1 MKKFQLVLSGA
12 LVLAFQSCINS
23 DYYDAPDLSNECT
36 TLTTTKTVAD
46 IKATATT
53 SAQEYTA
60 DDIIEAY
67 AVSSDEGGN
76 FYKSIS
82 FVTADNSQAFSM
94 PVDSY
99 NLYTKFEPGRKVYI
113 KMKGLYYAND
123 TQTSSFDIGSLYNGN
138 EVGRLSGVQY
148 EQSIIRGC
156 DKKNEDDLVLP
167 MTITQAKNNANI
179 NKLIEIDAVQFD
191 DAFVGKTYYDATN
204 VLGGATNNLIK
215 DADGNSLIVRVS
227 EYVNFAA
234 NVIPSKNGKIRGVM
248 TKYNND
254 FQFMIRTINDVKLEN
269 PRVVPLFE
277 ETFTSNFGGWNKIS
291 VTGAQVW
298 TLDTQFGNPGS
309 CAKMSGFANS
319 TNNANEDWLIS
330 PSINLASLT
339 SNAKMNFQT
348 ASRFAG
354 NLLEIYVSTN
364 YTSGAP
370 TTATWTQITGATL
383 DLNTAAYVWTNSGD
397 INLTPYIGNSNFRVA
412 FRYTST
418 TSASRTWEVDNVKIT
433 GQ

>member
-1 MKKFQLVLSGA
+1 MKKLQLVLTGA
-12 LVLAFQSCINS
+12 LVLALQSCINS

-36 TLTTTKTVAD
+36 TLTATKTVAD
-46 IKATATT
+46 VKTTATT
-53 SAQEYTA
+53 TAQEYTG

-94 PVDSY
+94 PVDAY
-99 NLYTKFEPGRKVYI
+99 NLYTKFEPGRKVYV
-113 KMKGLYYAND
+113 KMKGLYYANN
-123 TQTSSFDIGSLYNGN
+123 TQTASFNIGGSYNGS
-138 EVGRLSGVQY
+138 VGRLSGVQY
-148 EQSIIRGC
+148 EQAIIRGC

-167 MTITQAKNNANI
+167 MTISQAKNNANI

-191 DAFVGKTYYDATN
+191 DAYVGKTYYDATN
-204 VLGGATNNLIK
+204 VIGGATNNLIK
-215 DADGNSLIVRVS
+215 DADGNTLIVRVS
-227 EYVNFAA
+227 EFVNFAA
-234 NVIPSKNGKIRGVM
+234 NIIPSKNGKIRGVM

-254 FQFMIRTINDVKLEN
+254 YQFMIRTINDVKMEN
-269 PRVVPLFE
+269 PRIVPLFE
-277 ETFTSNFGGWNKIS
+277 ETFTSNFGSWAKMS

-330 PSINLASLT
+330 PAINLSTLT
-339 SNAKMNFQT
+339 TNAKMTFQT

-354 NLLEIYVSTN
+354 NVLEIYVSTN
-364 YTSGAP
+364 YTGGAP
-370 TTATWTQITGATL
+370 STATWTQITNATL
-383 DLNTAAYVWTNSGD
+383 DLNTSAYIWTNSGD
-397 INLTPYIGNSNFRVA
+397 IDISSYIGNPNFRVA
-412 FRYTST
+412 FKYTST
-418 TSASRTWEVDNVKIT
+418 TSASRTWEVDNVKVT

>member
-12 LVLAFQSCINS
+12 LVLFLQSCINS

-53 SAQEYTA
+53 TAQEYTA
-60 DDIIEAY
+60 D
-67 AVSSDEGGN
+67 
-76 FYKSIS
+76 
-82 FVTADNSQAFSM
+82 DNSQAFSM

-99 NLYTKFEPGRKVYI
+99 NLYTKFEPGRKVYV

-123 TQTSSFDIGSLYNGN
+123 TQTSSFDMGSLYNGN

-156 DKKNEDDLVLP
+156 DKKNEDDLVIP

-179 NKLIEIDAVQFD
+179 N
-191 DAFVGKTYYDATN
+191 
-204 VLGGATNNLIK
+204 NLIK
-215 DADGNSLIVRVS
+215 DADGNTLIVRVS

-254 FQFMIRTINDVKLEN
+254 FQFMIRTINDVKMEN

-277 ETFTSNFGGWNKIS
+277 ETFTSNFGGWSKIS
-291 VTGAQVW
+291 VAGTQVW

-309 CAKMSGFANS
+309 CAKMSGFANN
-319 TNNANEDWLIS
+319 TNNTNDDWLIS
-330 PSINLASLT
+330 PAINMSALT
-339 SNAKMNFQT
+339 TNAKMTFQT
-348 ASRFAG
+348 ASKFTG

-364 YTSGAP
+364 YSGGAP
-370 TTATWTQITGATL
+370 SSATWTQITGATL
-383 DLNTAAYVWTNSGD
+383 DLNTSSYIWTNSGD
-397 INLTPYIGNSNFRVA
+397 INLTPYIGNANFRVA

-418 TSASRTWEVDNVKIT
+418 TSASRTWEVDNIKIT